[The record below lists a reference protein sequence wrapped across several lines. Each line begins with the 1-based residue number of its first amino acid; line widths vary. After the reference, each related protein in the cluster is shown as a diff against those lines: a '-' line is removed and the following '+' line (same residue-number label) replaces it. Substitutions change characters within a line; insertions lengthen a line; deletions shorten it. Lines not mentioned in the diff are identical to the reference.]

1 MNERIHE
8 LLVKARESTKEGKW
22 NAPTSVWAEK
32 FAELIIEETIHAI
45 IKGGRGHLN
54 PASISKSAKE
64 HFGME

>member
-1 MNERIHE
+1 MNNIIEQFAI
-8 LLVKARESTKEGKW
+8 KSGYQEGFRF
-22 NAPTSVWAEK
+22 ALEDFDLEK